1 MIRAGLFDSSPDDV
15 LGAADVDTER
25 ARQLAFEAA
34 TSAMVLLK
42 NDGGVLPLKGGR
54 PNDSNGVKERRTRR
68 RSSGGGGGGGGG
80 GGAAAVPLKIALVGP
95 HLNSTTDL
103 LSSLAYTE
111 DRSKGPPFQTIEAA
125 FKARGAAQPGVFTI
139 SGIAHGCDI
148 ISGCQA
154 DTTDLPSV
162 TAAVKGADVVVAFVG
177 LHPSSGAREYPGFGT
192 ACAESEAR
200 DRTDINLCGMQ
211 TAVLEAAKAGAS
223 GKPLV
228 VVMINGGTVS
238 ISWIKANAD
247 AILNA
252 WYPGQ

>member
-1 MIRAGLFDSSPDDV
+1 M
-15 LGAADVDTER
+15 
-25 ARQLAFEAA
+25 
-34 TSAMVLLK
+34 
-42 NDGGVLPLKGGR
+42 
-54 PNDSNGVKERRTRR
+54 
-68 RSSGGGGGGGGG
+68 
-80 GGAAAVPLKIALVGP
+80 
-95 HLNSTTDL
+95 
-103 LSSLAYTE
+103 SSLAYTE